1 MLNFR
6 RGNGY
11 QKFKVRR
18 TEHDIKTE
26 DIFLDAAMQKKKERY
41 KSPGYGQIETA
52 LSQKTFTLVYG
63 VFLLVIIFFGVFSF
77 YLQTFKHDFYAEKSE
92 KNRYISG
99 IIEAERGI
107 IYDKNFNQLVSNTQ
121 VFSLACN
128 FSDLPEDQ
136 DLFKSEVVF
145 LSRLLGI
152 SENEI
157 MQKIEN
163 EKNKNNNQ
171 TIIFN
176 NLDIDKIIILETKKE
191 TLPGFNVIKESTRN
205 YADAESL
212 SLLLGFVSRDSK
224 SGQLGLEKQ
233 YDEYLKEVPGIF
245 EKIRK
250 QADES
255 TEEKIVK
262 APEPGN
268 NLVLNIDMDLQKK
281 ISEFLKQDLAD
292 YKAKA
297 GSVVVLDPNTGAVLS
312 LVSLPSFDSNIF
324 SKTLSAEDYNKMINS
339 ANTSFYNRSIAGE
352 YPIGSTIKPIIASA
366 ALQEG
371 IITAQTIIND
381 DKGGLLLGDGTFKK
395 DWAVHG
401 LTDLNKAIAE
411 SCDTYFY
418 MVGGGYQNF
427 KGLGIDK
434 IDYYLN
440 DFGLGEITGIDIP
453 GETSGFI
460 PTADWK
466 KEKTGI
472 TWYPGDTYNISIG
485 QGYMKATPLQLA
497 IATSAIANGG
507 KLYKPWVVSSILDK
521 NNNIIKAF
529 ESELISQVSV
539 DLNYLEQVRTAMRQ
553 TVLSDA
559 GTARSLQWMPVSSAA
574 KTGTAQTGKNEIYH
588 NLITLFAP
596 YENPEI
602 VITIIIESVPYET
615 GVANLLA
622 RQIMEYYFN
631 PDKNKP
637 KEEINNIEQENQEN
651 LNNEVPPASLPDGE
665 GASN

>member
-1 MLNFR
+1 MLKFH

-11 QKFKVRR
+11 QKFKVKRA
-18 TEHDIKTE
+18 EHDIKTE
-26 DIFLDAAMQKKKERY
+26 DIFLDAAMQKKRDQY

-63 VFLLVIIFFGVFSF
+63 AFLLVIIFFGAFSF
-77 YLQTFKHDFYAEKSE
+77 YLQTIKHDFYAEKSE

-107 IYDKNFNQLVSNTQ
+107 IYDKNFNQLVNNIQ
-121 VFSLACN
+121 VFSLVCN

-136 DLFKSEVVF
+136 DLLKTEISF
-145 LSRLLGI
+145 LSRLLEI
-152 SENEI
+152 SEDEI
-157 MQKIEN
+157 KQKIET

-171 TIIFN
+171 AIIFN
-176 NLDIDKIIILETKKE
+176 NLSIDKIIILETKKD
-191 TLPGFNVIKESTRN
+191 TLPGFGVIKESTRN
-205 YADAESL
+205 YADAESF

-233 YDEYLKEVPGIF
+233 YDEYLKEIPGIF
-245 EKIRK
+245 EKKRK
-250 QADES
+250 QEGEQA
-255 TEEKIVK
+255 EEKIIK

-281 ISEFLKQDLAD
+281 ISEFLKKDLAD

-297 GSVVVLDPNTGAVLS
+297 GSVVVLDPNTGAILS
-312 LVSLPSFDSNIF
+312 LVTLPSFDSNIF

-339 ANTSFYNRSIAGE
+339 ANTSFYNRSISGE

-371 IITAQTIIND
+371 IITSKTIIND

-395 DWAVHG
+395 DWATHG
-401 LTDLNKAIAE
+401 PTDLNKAIAE

-418 MVGGGYQNF
+418 IVGGGYQNF

-453 GETSGFI
+453 GETSGFV

-466 KEKTGI
+466 KEKTGAS
-472 TWYPGDTYNISIG
+472 WYPGDTYNISIG

-507 KLYKPWVVSSILDK
+507 KLYVPQLVNSILDK
-521 NNNIIKAF
+521 NNNSIKVF
-529 ESELISQVSV
+529 EPEISGQVSI
-539 DLNYLEQVRTAMRQ
+539 DSNYLEQVRTAMRQ

-596 YENPEI
+596 YENPEV
-602 VITIIIESVPYET
+602 VITIVVESVPYET

-622 RQIMEYYFN
+622 RQIMEYYFD

-637 KEEINNIEQENQEN
+637 VDNNNENQED
-651 LNNEVPPASLPDGE
+651 LNNEVPPTILPDGE
-665 GASN
+665 GVQN